1 MMITKNNVVA
11 VNYSLTAS
19 DVENGP
25 ETIVEETTSD
35 NPFVFI
41 HGNGDLLPDFE
52 LNLNAK
58 KVGDTFDFR
67 INAENGYGLVHPD
80 HVVNVPIEAFKDDEG
95 NIDTEMVVVGNVLPM
110 HDHEGNRL
118 QGTVTEITDTYI
130 KMDFNHPLA
139 GKHLHFKG
147 TVLSVREATAE
158 ELNHGHVHG
167 EGGHHH

>member
-1 MMITKNNVVA
+1 MITKNNVVA

-25 ETIVEETTSD
+25 ETIVEETTTD

-52 LNLNAK
+52 LNLNDK

-67 INAENGYGLVHPD
+67 IKAENGYGLVHPD

-95 NIDTEMVVVGNVLPM
+95 NFAVLFSTS
-110 HDHEGNRL
+110 L
-118 QGTVTEITDTYI
+118 FFY
-130 KMDFNHPLA
+130 
-139 GKHLHFKG
+139 
-147 TVLSVREATAE
+147 
-158 ELNHGHVHG
+158 
-167 EGGHHH
+167 